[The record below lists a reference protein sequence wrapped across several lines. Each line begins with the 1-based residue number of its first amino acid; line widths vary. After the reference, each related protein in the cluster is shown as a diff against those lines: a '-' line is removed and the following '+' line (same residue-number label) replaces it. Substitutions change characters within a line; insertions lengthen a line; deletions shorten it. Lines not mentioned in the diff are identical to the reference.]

1 MVMIDFLVKCFL
13 LLFICMIVVL
23 FLGLVIW
30 GVWISVEILGR
41 IHENKISPW
50 IDSHFGESK
59 E

>member
-1 MVMIDFLVKCFL
+1 MLMADFLIKCFL
-13 LLFICMIVVL
+13 LFSVCMIIPL

-30 GVWISVEILGR
+30 GVWILAEILDR
-41 IHENKISPW
+41 IQDNKISPW

>member
-1 MVMIDFLVKCFL
+1 MLMVDFLVKCFL
-13 LLFICMIVVL
+13 LFSICMIVVL

-30 GVWISVEILGR
+30 GVCISVEILDR